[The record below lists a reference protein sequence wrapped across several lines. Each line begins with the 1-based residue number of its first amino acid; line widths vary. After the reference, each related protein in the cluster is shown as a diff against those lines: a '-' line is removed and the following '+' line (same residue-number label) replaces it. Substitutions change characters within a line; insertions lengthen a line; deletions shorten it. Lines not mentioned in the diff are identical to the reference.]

1 MFSLFFAEISQ
12 NCVDKRGRP
21 AGLHL
26 KDFSA
31 EAVAR
36 SSKVIFK
43 AKGKV
48 KFSIHYILQYFE
60 LA

>member
-26 KDFSA
+26 KYFSA